1 MRRLAHAL
9 TGDYGFIELAPNPP
23 AHSKE
28 SLTHCEIRVRGSVR
42 GVVEAR
48 SKDVLDALVEEV
60 KRLTEGGKR
69 DILLSDLEGSSQ
81 AGAQS
86 LLGNVLESTSKIP
99 GIATIFWTD
108 GTYHVPAMRITLDQ
122 PPPVVPLPSLSSR
135 LSSPQTAPPPQ
146 SLSNPYFLVIGEKTP
161 LGVSYNLPLDNA
173 LPRAYEVPYYTPR
186 AEPSNTSFLYSLL
199 TSTAHPENLY
209 RDAVAHLGQNS
220 KLHVVLGELGL
231 SPMMTGPLASAA
243 GSTPSWNGGGAGA
256 TAFGGFPGAG
266 GFGGSPSGSGPSG
279 TGDGGGGGSFPS
291 ASQSFGGG
299 PGGYTAAPGIYPQAS
314 SAAVGGSD
322 QSVSILS
329 QGSNTG
335 VVEKTSKS
343 AAAHKDASRWT
354 KDYVPLRL
362 ADIAELDAIPIA
374 RSYNSDNVERFGL
387 LYRLRPRDENTTPPL
402 LPPLSTT
409 PTASSSD
416 TSRTLATAN
425 ASTSPRLLVFRD
437 EPLAGG
443 GTSSVHELEHDPDVL
458 MKISVGAEEAE
469 AVEHEGR
476 LYQRF
481 GTRLQG
487 VVPDFHGMF
496 SGQPLLTDS
505 IVLLLSRCGEA
516 MGAWDSLTVD
526 QRYVS
531 THFLCQG
538 TSLRVL
544 PPPHEVGIMHNDISA
559 NNILVDRATGEVRI
573 ADLSSAT
580 EHVCAGA
587 KACPELKELSWL
599 DTSSSSATEDVRE
612 SAYALDG
619 AEQWTKN
626 YTPLR
631 LQDVRTLDV
640 VPVARS
646 FVKEAVLLSGSLYRL
661 PTSAEEPT
669 PPLSPSTSITP
680 TASPS
685 STARTDAS
693 TDTSVTAPRLLVF
706 LAEPFASGT
715 MASVHELKHD
725 PDVVLKISIWKDD
738 LTAAEHE
745 GRLYERFGER
755 LRGVLVDFFGMFVG
769 RPLRTD
775 AIVLFLSRHG
785 KPLEDWSSLSIA
797 QRKQLYN
804 HFRRL
809 HEVGL
814 IHNDVSPNNILVHP
828 ETGDLRLIDL
838 AQAVEHT
845 CGGPQTCAELK
856 ELSWLVYNL

>member
-619 AEQWTKN
+619 A
-626 YTPLR
+626 
-631 LQDVRTLDV
+631 
-640 VPVARS
+640 
-646 FVKEAVLLSGSLYRL
+646 
-661 PTSAEEPT
+661 
-669 PPLSPSTSITP
+669 
-680 TASPS
+680 SPS